1 MSHVRYQ
8 PTPNPNA
15 GKFTVGRKLIEGRG
29 SKSYFTSEQ
38 AAPDPVASALFAL
51 DGVASVFIVDDFV
64 TVTKEPAADWS
75 ELEPRVCETLERVL
89 W

>member
-1 MSHVRYQ
+1 MAHVQYQ

-29 SKSYFTSEQ
+29 SKSYFTREQ
-38 AAPDPVASALFAL
+38 AAADPVAAALFAL
-51 DGVASVFIVDDFV
+51 AGVASVFIVDDFV
-64 TVTKEPAADWS
+64 TVTKNATADWS
-75 ELEPRVCETLERVL
+75 DLGPRVSAALERVL

>member
-1 MSHVRYQ
+1 MSHIRYQ

-29 SKSYFTSEQ
+29 SRSYFSREQ
-38 AAPDPVASALFAL
+38 AAADPVGVALFEL
-51 DGVASVFIVDDFV
+51 NGVASVFIVDDFV
-64 TVTKEPAADWS
+64 TVTKQPSADWN
-75 ELEPRVCETLERVL
+75 ELVPRVTAALERVL